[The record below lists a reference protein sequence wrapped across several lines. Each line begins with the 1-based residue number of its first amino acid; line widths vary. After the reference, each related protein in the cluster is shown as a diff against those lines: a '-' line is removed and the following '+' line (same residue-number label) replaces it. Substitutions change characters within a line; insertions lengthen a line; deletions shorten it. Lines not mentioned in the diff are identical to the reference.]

1 MALSLWLCL
10 LAPALQVTSQ
20 ESCHP
25 EGSLPA
31 PQLSLNVSL
40 AHAGDTVTFRC
51 LVPGESPM
59 TRVIFCEDGQEAA
72 SQPITPGR
80 FSYDFTHRVS
90 GPGDAGDF
98 SCWYQHRGDNN
109 ELVNSN
115 LSTPKTLSVTAW
127 DLYLILGILVPCA
140 LLLGLLGLLGVASS
154 RRRPREPGPS
164 GGEAG
169 VSDPYGGYGGGG
181 DTEEQLH
188 YAAPQERGRGDI
200 RGAEDVEGTSHA
212 RGAPGLMGAEADAG
226 GQRGRWLGTGTTL
239 EPGSWLEASGAA
251 GIPRKASLSLCSPLK
266 QGVFLARPP
275 ASGLGSEHCSATPGA
290 EQAPALLPLGA
301 GGSWLGVTHSQVH
314 PTASPASVPSH
325 GPSSLRARHFGPSR
339 VATAGVAGLI
349 KQAASCCNDQTS
361 QAQGATSLHPSVCV
375 WGLSSLP
382 AAQRPLLSPVLLPAE
397 NETNF

>member
-1 MALSLWLCL
+1 
-10 LAPALQVTSQ
+10 PALQVTSQ

-115 LSTPKTLSVTAW
+115 LSTPKTLSVTDAEPVQDGGDPAIPAW

-140 LLLGLLGLLGVASS
+140 LLLGLLGLLGDAAIGQFCS
-154 RRRPREPGPS
+154 PRMLPPKNED
-164 GGEAG
+164 A
-169 VSDPYGGYGGGG
+169 V
-181 DTEEQLH
+181 T
-188 YAAPQERGRGDI
+188 YAA
-200 RGAEDVEGTSHA
+200 
-212 RGAPGLMGAEADAG
+212 
-226 GQRGRWLGTGTTL
+226 
-239 EPGSWLEASGAA
+239 
-251 GIPRKASLSLCSPLK
+251 
-266 QGVFLARPP
+266 
-275 ASGLGSEHCSATPGA
+275 
-290 EQAPALLPLGA
+290 
-301 GGSWLGVTHSQVH
+301 
-314 PTASPASVPSH
+314 
-325 GPSSLRARHFGPSR
+325 LR
-339 VATAGVAGLI
+339 
-349 KQAASCCNDQTS
+349 
-361 QAQGATSLHPSVCV
+361 
-375 WGLSSLP
+375 
-382 AAQRPLLSPVLLPAE
+382 
-397 NETNF
+397 